1 MNIRRLIVLQIVL
14 LGGLSAVF
22 ALPKHPRLVPPTINL
37 SLPDFVGD
45 WYGRNEEVSEG
56 ERQILGPDTQFARK
70 KYTDS
75 RGNELHVSIVL
86 SGPDMNTSIH
96 RPERCLPAQGWTVTD
111 TKRITIPTTSG
122 EIQTT
127 RLHNVRSGRLHNGQV
142 LTISSLNYY
151 WFVGRSD
158 MTPSHIERTWIDIRD
173 RVLKGYNQQWAY
185 VSVLSWV
192 SKDYQV
198 FGRNEQQS
206 DALIQSFI
214 SELVPAL
221 KDTHAGS
228 AE

>member
-1 MNIRRLIVLQIVL
+1 MNIRRLVVLQIVL

-22 ALPKHPRLVPPTINL
+22 ALPKHPRLVSPAINL

-45 WYGRNEEVSEG
+45 WYGTNEEVSEG

-111 TKRITIPTTSG
+111 TKRITIATTSG
-122 EIQTT
+122 EIETT
-127 RLHNVRSGRLHNGQV
+127 RLHNVRSGRLNNGQP

-192 SKDYQV
+192 SKDFQI
-198 FGRNEQQS
+198 FGRDENQTDE
-206 DALIQSFI
+206 LIRNFI
-214 SELVPAL
+214 KDLGPSLKVP
-221 KDTHAGS
+221 DSVEGH
-228 AE
+228 